1 MMTKWD
7 SFFEE
12 KIKEIAS
19 YCRDSQG
26 KILDLGGGE
35 PFMKHMSKYKSL
47 FDGLEYLV
55 VDNVAKYNPDIV
67 ADITNL
73 PMEDGYADAVVCKA
87 VLEHVP
93 EPHKAASEMYR
104 VLKPGGKVLVYV
116 PFLYSYHGNNDYKD
130 YYRYTRDGLN
140 YLFKDFSTVEIVSVR
155 GAIETWLYLLP
166 FKSIRKFAPL
176 IRRFDKKTNNQA
188 SGYNLWAVK

>member
-1 MMTKWD
+1 MTSWD
-7 SFFEE
+7 KFFDE

-19 YCRDSQG
+19 YCRARNG
-26 KILDLGGGE
+26 KILDLGGGQ
-35 PFMKHMSKYKSL
+35 PFMKHMAKYKSL

-55 VDNVAKYNPDIV
+55 VDNVAKYQPDIV

-73 PMEDGYADAVVCKA
+73 SIEDNFADAVVCKA

-93 EPHKAASEMYR
+93 EPHKAVLEMYR
-104 VLKPGGKVLVYV
+104 VLKPGGKVFIYV

-130 YYRYTRDGLN
+130 YYRYTRDGLEF
-140 YLFKDFSTVEIVSVR
+140 LFKDFSTVEIVSVR

-166 FKSIRKFAPL
+166 FKFIRKFAPL
-176 IRRFDKKTNNQA
+176 IRHFDKKTKNQA